1 MIVVLTG
8 SNDYLRSSELKN
20 LTDGFVKAYGEF
32 GLEKIDA
39 SDVEFGRL
47 LESVSSLPFLASR
60 RMIILSNVSANK
72 LLTENVEQLLDATTE
87 STDLIIDERK
97 FDKRLTLYKT
107 LKKRTDYREFA
118 ELDERGLASWLVTEA
133 KSRGGE
139 LKSTD
144 ASYLI
149 TRAGLNQM
157 GLSNELDKL
166 ISFDPKIVRKNID
179 LLVEPLP
186 QGSVFELLDAAFS
199 GNRKLAMDLYTDQ
212 RKQQVEPQAIMGML
226 AWQLHV
232 LAVVKFNEKAPVDEL
247 ARSAKLNPYVVRKT
261 QNLTRNITQTEVKEL
276 ISRALELDVR
286 LKSENIDADDAV
298 QHFLLTI

>member
-1 MIVVLTG
+1 
-8 SNDYLRSSELKN
+8 
-20 LTDGFVKAYGEF
+20 
-32 GLEKIDA
+32 
-39 SDVEFGRL
+39 
-47 LESVSSLPFLASR
+47 
-60 RMIILSNVSANK
+60 
-72 LLTENVEQLLDATTE
+72 
-87 STDLIIDERK
+87 
-97 FDKRLTLYKT
+97 
-107 LKKRTDYREFA
+107 
-118 ELDERGLASWLVTEA
+118 
-133 KSRGGE
+133 
-139 LKSTD
+139 
-144 ASYLI
+144 
-149 TRAGLNQM
+149 LNQM